1 MSIEA
6 LEARL
11 QRLEEQNERILR
23 LLEEVAASSFSY
35 KGKKLPE
42 ERPDFPKSKRRYGQ
56 PCLNRRQ
63 QRYLL
68 WTALLQKNGY
78 AEVIILTAAGLNQ

>member
-42 ERPDFPKSKRRYGQ
+42 ERPDFPKIEATLR
-56 PCLNRRQ
+56 
-63 QRYLL
+63 
-68 WTALLQKNGY
+68 TALS
-78 AEVIILTAAGLNQ
+78 EPETAALFTLDSFCCKRMDMRSYNSERLRA